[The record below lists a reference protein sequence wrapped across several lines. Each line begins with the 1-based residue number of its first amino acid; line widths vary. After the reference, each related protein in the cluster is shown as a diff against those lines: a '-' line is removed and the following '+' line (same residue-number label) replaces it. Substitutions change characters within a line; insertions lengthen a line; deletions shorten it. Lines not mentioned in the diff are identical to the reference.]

1 MGSTRGLREPRPGYF
16 TYVTPAGTTVA
27 IGRVPRSVAEAEV
40 AAANAHYAGAR
51 PSLVA
56 KLTATSNTVSM
67 LLDRMPVPENAN
79 SAKQRRAQDKVI
91 REGMGPCLCSDL
103 TVADCADLLEPILAA
118 GHARMAEAV
127 RARLVTV
134 CRRGQ
139 QLGWMPGNPAEVT
152 ARPKAAVQRGRLT
165 LEQFWD
171 IYEAAPQ
178 VAKWLQPAMKLAIV
192 TGADRTTL
200 SRLTKLNVGKDHLT
214 FMRPKTK
221 RWIKVPLALRLDV
234 LDWSLADAVKPSTG
248 VLSKHLIHHVDVYG
262 NAPAG
267 EPVHVD
273 TISASFTAAR
283 RLAGIPD
290 VLRDGTL
297 APTFHEIRS
306 LAKREYVKQG
316 GVDTLA
322 LLGHTDEKTGQIYA
336 DGRGV
341 EPVMVKVG

>member
-1 MGSTRGLREPRPGYF
+1 MTTRGLREPRPGYF
-16 TYVTPAGTTVA
+16 TYVTPSGSTVA
-27 IGRVPRSVAEAEV
+27 IGRVPRAVAEAEV

-91 REGMGPCLCSDL
+91 REGLGERMCADL

-152 ARPKAAVQRGRLT
+152 ARPRPAVQRGRLT
-165 LEQFWD
+165 LTQFWD
-171 IYEAAPQ
+171 IYEVAPH

-192 TGADRTTL
+192 TGVDRLTL
-200 SRLTKLNVGKDHLT
+200 SRLTKLNVGKEHLT
-214 FMRPKTK
+214 FQRPKTGK
-221 RWIKVPLALRLDV
+221 WIKVPLVLELKALG
-234 LDWSLADAVKPSTG
+234 WTLADAVNVKTG
-248 VLSKHLIHHVDVYG
+248 VLSKHLVHHVDVYG

-273 TISASFTAAR
+273 TISAAFTAAR

-322 LLGHTDEKTGQIYA
+322 LLGHTDEKTGEIYA

-341 EPVMVKVG
+341 EPVMVRVG